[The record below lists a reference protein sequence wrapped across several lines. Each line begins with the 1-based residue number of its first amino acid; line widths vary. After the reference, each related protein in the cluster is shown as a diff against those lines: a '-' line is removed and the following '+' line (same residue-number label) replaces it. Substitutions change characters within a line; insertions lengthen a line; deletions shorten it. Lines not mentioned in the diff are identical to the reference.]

1 MSGAT
6 HMQEICGDVYVCF
19 ENSGR
24 AEGRYTVH
32 HVENCELNTYSPGR
46 IVVSIRRGNMR
57 N

>member
-1 MSGAT
+1 
-6 HMQEICGDVYVCF
+6 MQEICGDVYVCF